1 MSVCLCSVCVCV
13 LCQCVCVF
21 CLCVCVCVSVSQ
33 RTSILTMHLVGLLE
47 VLIVLLDCLRGFG
60 ELFDVVVQIPAQ
72 VLIEHRGQEVKLFVE
87 VSLKH

>member
-1 MSVCLCSVCVCV
+1 
-13 LCQCVCVF
+13 
-21 CLCVCVCVSVSQ
+21 
-33 RTSILTMHLVGLLE
+33 MHLVGLLE